1 MSHQLTSL
9 QTSVLKKYE
18 RLAESLQNLDNS
30 IKNLKQN
37 KSDDN
42 VSTDELLQEMRNIE
56 LKIGLIGT
64 LLKGSVY
71 SYILQR
77 KNDQAILN
85 SRTETN
91 DYYDNDDNNNDNN
104 NNKDNDNIVKG
115 AKSKNKETND

>member
-9 QTSVLKKYE
+9 QASVLKKYE
-18 RLAESLQNLDNS
+18 RLSESLQNLDNS
-30 IKNLKQN
+30 IKALNQN

-42 VSTDELLQEMRNIE
+42 VSTDELLQQMRNIE

-77 KNDQAILN
+77 RNDYSILN
-85 SRTETN
+85 NEN
-91 DYYDNDDNNNDNN
+91 ENPKPQHHEGN
-104 NNKDNDNIVKG
+104 V
-115 AKSKNKETND
+115 